1 MKEATMVLCVLLLIS
16 SVTIPTLAANP
27 RQAAAPAIQV
37 TDAKLGKDVQER
49 QIVDETAEFALNDK
63 VYLWLRVTGAAGE
76 TLKVAWKTGDHSYS
90 SELAVGGSPWRTW
103 CYKTAAVAGD
113 WSVAVADSKG
123 NILKEMSFKT
133 K

>member
-1 MKEATMVLCVLLLIS
+1 MKKITMDVCVLLLIS
-16 SVTIPTLAANP
+16 SVTIPTLAAKP

-49 QIVDETAEFALNDK
+49 QVVDETAEFALNDK
-63 VYLWLRVTGAAGE
+63 VYLWLKVTGAAGE
-76 TLKVAWKTGDHSYS
+76 TLKVTWKTGEHTYS

-103 CYKTAAVAGD
+103 CYKTAALAGD

-123 NILKEMSFKT
+123 NILKEMNFKT

>member
-1 MKEATMVLCVLLLIS
+1 MKKTATIVCVLLLLW
-16 SVTIPTLAANP
+16 SVTIPARP

-37 TDAKLGKDVQER
+37 TDAKLGKDVQDR

-63 VYLWLRVTGAAGE
+63 VYLWLKVTGAAGE
-76 TLKVAWKTGDHSYS
+76 SLKVTWKNGDHTYN

-103 CYKTAAVAGD
+103 CYKTAALAGD
-113 WSVAVADSKG
+113 WNVAVADSNG

>member
-1 MKEATMVLCVLLLIS
+1 MKKLTMVVCVLLLIS

-63 VYLWLRVTGAAGE
+63 VYLWLKVTGAAGE
-76 TLKVAWKTGDHSYS
+76 TLKVTWKTGDHTYS
-90 SELAVGGSPWRTW
+90 SELAIGGSPWRTW
-103 CYKTAAVAGD
+103 CYKTAALAGD

>member
-1 MKEATMVLCVLLLIS
+1 MKKLTMVVCVLLLIL
-16 SVTIPTLAANP
+16 SVTIPTLAAKP
-27 RQAAAPAIQV
+27 RQAAAPAILV

-63 VYLWLRVTGAAGE
+63 VYLWLKVTGAAGE
-76 TLKVAWKTGDHSYS
+76 TLKVTWKTGDHTYS

-103 CYKTAAVAGD
+103 CYKTAALAGD